1 MMMSVG
7 TCECGCSEFGHSFG
21 CPEEL
26 PEEQWDKWQK
36 HRCGEHC
43 EPRCH
48 IQLCKNAG
56 DGHWSWCD
64 TCNVQC
70 SGDYDSYSDEPE
82 GSHDYDECLDEDCDL
97 CNAGLP
103 APRNPDWPPGRGI
116 EIQVNFTSE
125 SLTVSE
131 WIIHKENGDLVRE
144 SSLPPNT
151 LGEVPA
157 VYAVDSTGQEI
168 LIQPEDLNRS

>member
-1 MMMSVG
+1 VNADVANSVIHLDAQRNYLKNSGISGKNTVAVSTASRDVTYNSVRTLG
-7 TCECGCSEFGHSFG
+7 TDTG
-21 CPEEL
+21 
-26 PEEQWDKWQK
+26 
-36 HRCGEHC
+36 
-43 EPRCH
+43 
-48 IQLCKNAG
+48 AG
-56 DGHWSWCD
+56 AK
-64 TCNVQC
+64 C

-157 VYAVDSTGQEI
+157 VYAVDSTGREI